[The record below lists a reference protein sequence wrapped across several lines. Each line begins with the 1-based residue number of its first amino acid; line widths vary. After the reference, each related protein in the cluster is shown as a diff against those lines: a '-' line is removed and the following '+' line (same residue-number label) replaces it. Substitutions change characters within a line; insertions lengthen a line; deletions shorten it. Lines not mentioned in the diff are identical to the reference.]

1 MNRRAAIRATKP
13 VKDALGSKLT
23 AAAPGL
29 AVELAL
35 EPVPPVV
42 VVGTEGLCWLYWQ
55 LVLPLMMPLLWSF
68 VKSWH
73 TLVELEV

>member
-1 MNRRAAIRATKP
+1 MNRKAAARATRP
-13 VKDALGSKLT
+13 VKGVLGSKLI

-35 EPVPPVV
+35 EPELPVDE
-42 VVGTEGLCWLYWQ
+42 VGTVGLCWLYWQ